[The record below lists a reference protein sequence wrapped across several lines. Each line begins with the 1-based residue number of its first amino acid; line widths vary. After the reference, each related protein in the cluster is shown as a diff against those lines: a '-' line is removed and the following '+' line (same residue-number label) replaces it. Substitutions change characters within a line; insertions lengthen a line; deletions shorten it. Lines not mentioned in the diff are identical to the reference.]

1 MIDFGEN
8 IILVTYT
15 LCSKKYG
22 TIQSSTWGEHT
33 MEAIMDL
40 DNLDCPSLTGSV
52 GDPTNEGKTLE
63 VINDDS
69 DIIEFVIDDDPIDDS
84 MSRVFNL
91 LLGSA
96 TL

>member
-1 MIDFGEN
+1 
-8 IILVTYT
+8 
-15 LCSKKYG
+15 
-22 TIQSSTWGEHT
+22 

-52 GDPTNEGKTLE
+52 GDSTNEGKTLE

-91 LLGSA
+91 LLSSA